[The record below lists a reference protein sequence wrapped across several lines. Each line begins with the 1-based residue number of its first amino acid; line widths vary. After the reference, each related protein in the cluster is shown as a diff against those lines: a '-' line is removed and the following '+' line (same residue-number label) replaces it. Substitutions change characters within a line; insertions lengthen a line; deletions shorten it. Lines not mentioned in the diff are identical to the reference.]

1 MVAVASSSH
10 TARHKVLNFFGVNT
24 ANGSFVAHFGV
35 ACLCIKLRNCQNITF
50 IAQHQAVA
58 FQMSAHAFNFANH
71 AAAVNNFAA
80 GRNGAGN
87 RFGSRPR

>member
-1 MVAVASSSH
+1 M
-10 TARHKVLNFFGVNT
+10 
-24 ANGSFVAHFGV
+24 AHFGI
-35 ACLCIKLRNCQNITF
+35 AGLCVKLRNCQNITF

-87 RFGSRPR
+87 RFGTAAVRIKHNPAADIKVRAFRRN